1 MRQDGSNDPFRVTFR
16 TEDLAAA
23 KRVIVEARPAFVVE
37 IVQER
42 DDTPIVFV
50 LASEPRVATN
60 RGFNGERVLQQ
71 SFAFGLPE
79 QQLQA
84 FSRFRA
90 RFQ

>member
-1 MRQDGSNDPFRVTFR
+1 
-16 TEDLAAA
+16 
-23 KRVIVEARPAFVVE
+23 
-37 IVQER
+37 
-42 DDTPIVFV
+42 
-50 LASEPRVATN
+50 
-60 RGFNGERVLQQ
+60 VLQQ